1 MIVDVVGDADDDP
14 IFPYNEIVCAKID
27 LTVICI
33 ESVVQWKLF
42 FHLHQ
47 TRPGVDVVNQVGR
60 QGVHLP
66 LPLSFIK
73 AFYTHGRLVVFFQ
86 ELDGVDVPDELSEHD
101 QLIHNVSLVQMRFH
115 GLEEL
120 EVLMV

>member
-14 IFPYNEIVCAKID
+14 IFPYNEIVCAKLD
-27 LTVICI
+27 LTVVCV

-86 ELDGVDVPDELSEHD
+86 ELDGVDIPEKLSEHD
-101 QLIHNVSLVQMRFH
+101 QLIHAFH
-115 GLEEL
+115 Q
-120 EVLMV
+120 